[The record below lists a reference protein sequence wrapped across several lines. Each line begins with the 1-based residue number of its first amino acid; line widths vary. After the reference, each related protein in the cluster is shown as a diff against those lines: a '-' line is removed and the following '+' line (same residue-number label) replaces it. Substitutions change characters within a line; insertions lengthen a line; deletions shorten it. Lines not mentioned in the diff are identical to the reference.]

1 MRTILRGRVVAPTGV
16 LEDGLVV
23 VDDALIT
30 WVGAADAVPADL
42 LPGSPDDPPAQVR
55 TLLPGLVDL
64 HCHGGGGAGFPD
76 ALDAATARP
85 AIAEHLR
92 HGTTSLVASLV
103 TADEATLLERTAL
116 LAGLADVGE
125 LAGIHLEGPYLS
137 PARCGAQDPALMT
150 EGRSGVV
157 REIARVARGH
167 LVTMTV
173 APEVP
178 GVLGPDGVVAALA
191 ETGALPSF
199 GHTDAGADLLA
210 DAIAEAGAALAGPG
224 ARSRR
229 PTITHLFNG
238 MRPLHHRDPGPVA
251 ASLSAAARGEAVVE
265 LVADGVHLAPATIRM
280 VFDLLGPK
288 AIALVT
294 DAMAAAGM
302 PDGLYPLGS
311 VAVHVN
317 GGVARLKAGGALAGG
332 TAHLLDL
339 VRTAVTS
346 GVSLADAVTA
356 ASATPAT
363 VLGRTD
369 IGALETGRR
378 ADLVEVDDDLRPLRV
393 MRAGA
398 WVSGGTARPCR
409 PSGWPI
415 RLP

>member
-16 LEDGLVV
+16 IQDGLVV

-42 LPGSPDDPPAQVR
+42 LPGSPDDPPDTRPAPGAP

-76 ALDAATARP
+76 ALDAATART

-103 TADEATLLERTAL
+103 TAGEATLLERTAL

-150 EGRSGVV
+150 EGRPGVV

-173 APEVP
+173 APEVSR
-178 GVLGPDGVVAALA
+178 VLGPGGVVAALA

-280 VFDLLGPK
+280 VFDLLGPE

-302 PDGLYPLGS
+302 PDGFYPLGS

-317 GGVARLKAGGALAGG
+317 GGWP
-332 TAHLLDL
+332 
-339 VRTAVTS
+339 
-346 GVSLADAVTA
+346 
-356 ASATPAT
+356 AS
-363 VLGRTD
+363 
-369 IGALETGRR
+369 RR
-378 ADLVEVDDDLRPLRV
+378 AARSP
-393 MRAGA
+393 AGPRTC
-398 WVSGGTARPCR
+398 STSCGPR
-409 PSGWPI
+409 
-415 RLP
+415 